1 MIWYAD
7 IRDALSDLIKV
18 KAGLPLKV
26 FFNHVNDASESYALV
41 SLRLERR
48 DLGFGWFEHRV
59 RTDIVIHLAPKMP
72 GAEIRAS
79 DLYEIAERLDVASL
93 HAIPIADRHITIL
106 DTKFVVFDGLGT
118 WSAVLDF
125 SDYYQSLSSEDAA
138 TFMEELTLNLEQ
150 K

>member
-1 MIWYAD
+1 MIRYAD

-18 KAGLPLKV
+18 EAGLPLKV

-72 GAEIRAS
+72 GAEIRHS
-79 DLYEIAERLDVASL
+79 DLLEICDALDVATL
-93 HAIPIADRHITIL
+93 HAIPISGRFITVLETSSIIFDDIL
-106 DTKFVVFDGLGT
+106 TYSFK
-118 WSAVLDF
+118 LDF
-125 SDYYQSLSSEDAA
+125 SDYYMSLPAESAA
-138 TFMEELTLNLEQ
+138 EFMENLVLNLES
-150 K
+150 